1 MFRVPPCQIK
11 ALIAGGFVRPEL
23 DPQGLQDYLTFQ
35 FCLEEKTL
43 FHGVRTLPPGH
54 AVVVHP
60 AMQRAGSPTMTRRLR
75 GLWESRGRPSPT
87 EPLFVSPRG
96 ARLDYSNLY
105 KRIGAP
111 DVESVQL
118 GDGGQGLWIP
128 TPHEVTYIDRTGA
141 TRTAQSRTAGPTLVW
156 QAGAVMYR
164 LEGNLTRDQATAIA
178 ASVHP

>member
-1 MFRVPPCQIK
+1 MLRFAGIEFGTGAPPRPAVSQLPPPPSESVSLAEARRRAGFAIGTPAALAPPDEVQVLDVADGRPRVVSLLWRTTP
-11 ALIAGGFVRPEL
+11 AAVGVRLDEYDGQL
-23 DPQGLQDYLTFQ
+23 DPY
-35 FCLEEKTL
+35 
-43 FHGVRTLPPGH
+43 
-54 AVVVHP
+54 
-60 AMQRAGSPTMTRRLR
+60 
-75 GLWESRGRPSPT
+75 
-87 EPLFVSPRG
+87 
-96 ARLDYSNLY
+96 LY

-164 LEGNLTRDQATAIA
+164 LEGNLTRDQAITIA